1 MQMFVRSW
9 YVYELTEKAT
19 LVGVVAIAQGLPV
32 LAFSLFGGALADRVN
47 KRNVLIGAYLLS
59 GMASLG
65 IAVVVSVGAI
75 QWWHLVL
82 SSATGGLGIALIG
95 GARQSVIAELV
106 SREELLN
113 AVSLTNT
120 AQNISRLAAPAVAGF
135 VVASAVGI
143 GGVFYVM
150 TGLYFAAAVILS
162 SIPRRAF
169 RSGIRRQSVL
179 KDMGEGLRYVRN
191 NEVILWLTVIFMV
204 TAVFGMPYVYLLPV
218 LAKEAWSSEPQQI
231 GLLFSAVGAGAVVGS
246 LSMASLGNFQ
256 RKGLLLIIMAVGF
269 GAGIVALTFSP
280 FYLIGLIVLFPLG
293 AFQSARVGLNA
304 SLVQLNS
311 PDEIRGRVMG
321 IYHMEIGVHPL
332 GVLAVGA
339 LADLVGPQIALAVG
353 GGLMV
358 LFLAYVY
365 QRKRFIRQLP

>member
-19 LVGVVAIAQGLPV
+19 LVGVVAMAQGLPV

-65 IAVVVSVGAI
+65 IAVVVSFGAI

-82 SSATGGLGIALIG
+82 SSAAGGVGIALIG

-106 SREELLN
+106 SREEMLN

-120 AQNISRLAAPAVAGF
+120 AQNISRLAAPAIAGF

-143 GGVFYVM
+143 GGVFYLM
-150 TGLYFAAAVILS
+150 TGLYFTAAVILS

-191 NEVILWLTVIFMV
+191 NEVILWLTALFMV
-204 TAVFGMPYVYLLPV
+204 TAIFGMPYVYLLPV
-218 LAKEAWSSEPQQI
+218 LAKEAWSAEPQQI
-231 GLLFSAVGAGAVVGS
+231 GLLFSAVGAGALVGS
-246 LSMASLGNFQ
+246 LGMASLGNFQ

-269 GAGIVALTFSP
+269 GAGIVGLTFSP

-311 PDEIRGRVMG
+311 PEEVRGRVMG

-339 LADLVGPQIALAVG
+339 LADLVGPQVALAAG